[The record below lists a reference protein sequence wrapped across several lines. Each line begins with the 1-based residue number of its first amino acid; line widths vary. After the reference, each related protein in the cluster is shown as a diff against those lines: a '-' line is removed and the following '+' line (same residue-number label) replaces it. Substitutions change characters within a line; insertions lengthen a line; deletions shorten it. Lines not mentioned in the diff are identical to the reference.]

1 MQFGENLVI
10 SQPKLNNLN
19 KDIMK
24 TLIITL
30 FCGLM
35 TVNTLFAKE
44 FERPAS
50 VDYQKGVEALNEGDI
65 EQAYTCL
72 TNELNA
78 HPKNGYA
85 HCYMALVCNFCG
97 DAKLAFHAVN
107 ESLRFIPKAD
117 TEYRAFAYY
126 TRGMLLMNAQAYD
139 EAEKDLNE
147 AIRLTPSDV
156 ENYKARAEVYMNM
169 GKYEE
174 SLADLQTAMK
184 LDSHADVYDLM
195 MQLLEANPDPV
206 FFDQVT
212 SAFSNATASR

>member
-1 MQFGENLVI
+1 MSV
-10 SQPKLNNLN
+10 
-19 KDIMK
+19 
-24 TLIITL
+24 
-30 FCGLM
+30 
-35 TVNTLFAKE
+35 KE
-44 FERPAS
+44 FERPTS

-72 TNELNA
+72 TNELNVHPKNGYAHCYMALVCA

>member
-1 MQFGENLVI
+1 
-10 SQPKLNNLN
+10 
-19 KDIMK
+19 MK

-35 TVNTLFAKE
+35 TVNTLFAKG
-44 FERPAS
+44 FERPMSA
-50 VDYQKGVEALNEGDI
+50 DYQKGVEALNEGDI
-65 EQAYTCL
+65 QQAYISL
-72 TNELNA
+72 TNELDV
-78 HPKNGYA
+78 HPENGYA

-117 TEYRAFAYY
+117 SEYRAFAHY
-126 TRGMLLMNAQAYD
+126 TRGMLLMNAKAYV
-139 EAEKDLNE
+139 EAEKDLSE

-156 ENYKARAEVYMNM
+156 ENYKARAEVYMNI

-195 MQLLEANPDPV
+195 MQLIEANPDPV

>member
-1 MQFGENLVI
+1 
-10 SQPKLNNLN
+10 
-19 KDIMK
+19 MK

-30 FCGLM
+30 ICGLLA
-35 TVNTLFAKE
+35 VNSLFAKG
-44 FERPAS
+44 FERPVTA
-50 VDYQKGVEALNEGDI
+50 DYQKGVEALNEGNI
-65 EQAYTCL
+65 EQAYTYL

-78 HPKNGYA
+78 NPENGYA

-107 ESLRFIPKAD
+107 ESLRFIPEAD

-126 TRGMLLMNAQAYD
+126 TRGMLLMNAKAYA
-139 EAEKDLNE
+139 EAEDDLDE

-156 ENYKARAEVYMNM
+156 ENYKARAEVYMNN

-174 SLADLQTAMK
+174 SLADLQMAMK

-195 MQLLEANPDPV
+195 MQLLQANPDPV
-206 FFDQVT
+206 FFDEVT
-212 SAFSNATASR
+212 SVFSNATAAR

>member
-1 MQFGENLVI
+1 
-10 SQPKLNNLN
+10 
-19 KDIMK
+19 MK

-72 TNELNA
+72 TNELNT

-107 ESLRFIPKAD
+107 ESLP
-117 TEYRAFAYY
+117 FAYY

>member
-1 MQFGENLVI
+1 
-10 SQPKLNNLN
+10 
-19 KDIMK
+19 
-24 TLIITL
+24 
-30 FCGLM
+30 
-35 TVNTLFAKE
+35 
-44 FERPAS
+44 
-50 VDYQKGVEALNEGDI
+50 
-65 EQAYTCL
+65 
-72 TNELNA
+72 
-78 HPKNGYA
+78 
-85 HCYMALVCNFCG
+85 
-97 DAKLAFHAVN
+97 
-107 ESLRFIPKAD
+107 
-117 TEYRAFAYY
+117 
-126 TRGMLLMNAQAYD
+126 MLLMNAQAYD

-147 AIRLTPSDV
+147 AIRLTPLDV

>member
-44 FERPAS
+44 FERPTS

-85 HCYMALVCNFCG
+85 HCYMAC
-97 DAKLAFHAVN
+97 
-107 ESLRFIPKAD
+107 FIPKAD

>member
-1 MQFGENLVI
+1 
-10 SQPKLNNLN
+10 
-19 KDIMK
+19 MK

-35 TVNTLFAKE
+35 TVNTLFAE
-44 FERPAS
+44 GFQRPMSA
-50 VDYQKGVEALNEGDI
+50 DYQKGVEALNEGDI
-65 EQAYTCL
+65 QQAYTCL
-72 TNELNA
+72 TNELDA

-117 TEYRAFAYY
+117 SEYRAFAHY
-126 TRGMLLMNAQAYD
+126 TRGMLLMNAQAYA
-139 EAEKDLNE
+139 EAEKDLDE

-156 ENYKARAEVYMNM
+156 ENYKARAEVYMNI

-195 MQLLEANPDPV
+195 MQLIEANHDPV